1 VNDLRAGM
9 DAAVGASRANGGY
22 GSAGD
27 LRQRRFERVLDGA
40 AARLRLPAE
49 KATAVVLQSESD
61 AQD

>member
-1 VNDLRAGM
+1 MDHLAAGM
-9 DAAVGASRANGGY
+9 HAAIGAPRARGGY

-27 LRQRRFERVLDGA
+27 LRQRRLERVLYRA